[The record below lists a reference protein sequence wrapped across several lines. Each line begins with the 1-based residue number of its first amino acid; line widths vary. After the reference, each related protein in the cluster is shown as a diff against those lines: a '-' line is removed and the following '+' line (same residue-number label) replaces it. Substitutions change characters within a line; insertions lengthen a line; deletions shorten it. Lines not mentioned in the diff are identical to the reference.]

1 MKTTSK
7 QAGVSEH
14 DQGEVDQKLRAVEDY
29 LLTRYQMRYNVV
41 KEVVEWRPAGSAAP
55 YRLLDDYQL

>member
-1 MKTTSK
+1 MKTK
-7 QAGVSEH
+7 QTDISAPR
-14 DQGEVDQKLRAVEDY
+14 QGEADQKLRAVEEY
-29 LLTRYQMRYNVV
+29 LQAHYQVRYNVV